1 MTRRVLGVRRE
12 GDKGSPA
19 PSGGTWSPEADAS
32 NRRSTAECPRYPRP
46 VNRTR
51 QIVRKV
57 PAITAH
63 FWAVKILTTAMGEAT
78 SDYLVH
84 TINPY
89 VAVAIGGCGLVV
101 SLPLQFFVRRYV
113 APAYW
118 FAVAMVAVFGT
129 MVADAAHIELKIP
142 YAASAAMCAFAL
154 AGIFIVWYLSERT
167 LSIHSIYTRRRET
180 FYWAAVLATF
190 AMGTAVGD
198 MSAYTL
204 HFGWLASGMMFTF
217 IFAIPL
223 VARRLFRLNDVV
235 AFWFAYIITRPL
247 GASYADWLGVPQSLG
262 GLNFGRGTISIA
274 LTLVI
279 VCWVAYLSVSKVDV
293 ERGDAKLSRPELTE
307 KTTRAD

>member
-1 MTRRVLGVRRE
+1 LI
-12 GDKGSPA
+12 
-19 PSGGTWSPEADAS
+19 
-32 NRRSTAECPRYPRP
+32 
-46 VNRTR
+46 RTS

-89 VAVAIGGCGLVV
+89 AAVAIGALGLAVA
-101 SLPLQFFVRRYV
+101 LPIQFFLRRYI

-142 YAASAAMCAFAL
+142 YAVSAAICAVGL
-154 AGIFIVWYLSERT
+154 AGVFMVWYLSERT
-167 LSIHSIYTRRRET
+167 LSIHSIYTRRREM

-204 HFGWLASGMMFTF
+204 HFGWFTSGLLFTV

-223 VARRLFRLNDVV
+223 VARRVLGLQEVV
-235 AFWFAYIITRPL
+235 AFWFAYIVTRPL
-247 GASYADWLGVPQSLG
+247 GASYADWLGVPKSLG
-262 GLNFGRGTISIA
+262 GLNFGRGTVSIA
-274 LTLVI
+274 LTLAI
-279 VCWVAYLSVSKVDV
+279 IAWVAYLWVTKVDV
-293 ERGDAKLSRPELTE
+293 ERGDARQSLPNLTE
-307 KTTRAD
+307 TTTQAD